1 MDVVTC
7 RYPLT
12 RELLC
17 RASDVRYRARGR
29 WVRLAC
35 AAVGG
40 LAGLYLALSAA
51 GSFRTYF
58 WQPPL
63 ATALLIGGLTA
74 ALWGNRLFL
83 WRGLR
88 GLRRPCRRGAEATLI
103 LSPQGLVW
111 RAPGLQVE
119 AEPGGWQVLETGE
132 LLVFLVGRRCIPLPK
147 NALPAPSEEALTQLR
162 QWSGGRWRR
171 CPATPCPALW
181 RRWEEG
187 WSRRFPAG
195 ETPPWRAAQ
204 LRPYGRVFL
213 WAALVLGGGQLC
225 YYAAVVGERGC
236 RYLWPWL
243 APLLNGLTLLAAL
256 GAALCL
262 ARRSGLGRALLAAFL
277 GALLGV
283 NAVCAAADALTT
295 HRLIAPS
302 PDFRQVVVL
311 RRNTASGRMIFYRS
325 VGGVFIRP
333 ETSLQGWLEGGEVKL
348 RWLRDDVCAVS
359 YRGEDRQPH
368 AAVFLFGGREGRP
381 LLERLEG
388 RWQSDSGKF
397 HLTYERGI
405 FQLRRGG
412 GVETYSIGS
421 CKKIDRTAVALFD
434 DKGVPHWIVLPQTP
448 AGAGEGRADALLL
461 YQVALDETEPVT
473 LSPRP

>member
-1 MDVVTC
+1 MEKITC

-83 WRGLR
+83 WQGMR
-88 GLRRPCRRGAEATLI
+88 GLRRPCRRGAEATLT

-111 RAPGLQVE
+111 SAPGLQVE
-119 AEPGGWQVLETGE
+119 VGPGGWQVLETGE
-132 LLVFLVGRRCIPLPK
+132 LLAFLVGRRCIPLPRD
-147 NALPAPSEEALTQLR
+147 ALPAPPEEVLTRLR

-171 CPATPCPALW
+171 CPAAPCPALW
-181 RRWEEG
+181 RQWEEG

-236 RYLWPWL
+236 RYLWSWL

-262 ARRSGLGRALLAAFL
+262 ARRSRLGRALLAAFF

-302 PDFRQVVVL
+302 PDFRQVAVL

-325 VGGVFIRP
+325 VGAFSSARKPVCRAGWRGEKSSFGGCGTTSARSATGGRTASPTRP
-333 ETSLQGWLEGGEVKL
+333 SSSLEGGRVAPSWSGW
-348 RWLRDDVCAVS
+348 R
-359 YRGEDRQPH
+359 
-368 AAVFLFGGREGRP
+368 AAGRAIRASFTSP
-381 LLERLEG
+381 
-388 RWQSDSGKF
+388 
-397 HLTYERGI
+397 T
-405 FQLRRGG
+405 RGG
-412 GVETYSIGS
+412 SFS
-421 CKKIDRTAVALFD
+421 F
-434 DKGVPHWIVLPQTP
+434 
-448 AGAGEGRADALLL
+448 AGAEGSRPIPSPAAKRSTGRRWPFLTTREFPTGSFSPKPPPTRERAGRMPFSS
-461 YQVALDETEPVT
+461 TRWPWT
-473 LSPRP
+473 RRSR

>member
-262 ARRSGLGRALLAAFL
+262 ARRSGLGRALLAAFF

-333 ETSLQGWLEGGEVKL
+333 ETSLQGWLEGGRGQTPVAAGRRL
-348 RWLRDDVCAVS
+348 RRQLPGGGPPAPRGRLPLWRAGGSPPPGAAGGPLAERFGQVS
-359 YRGEDRQPH
+359 PH
-368 AAVFLFGGREGRP
+368 LREGDLSAP
-381 LLERLEG
+381 PG
-388 RWQSDSGKF
+388 
-397 HLTYERGI
+397 
-405 FQLRRGG
+405 RRGRDLFHRQLQKDRPDG
-412 GVETYSIGS
+412 GGP
-421 CKKIDRTAVALFD
+421 L
-434 DKGVPHWIVLPQTP
+434 
-448 AGAGEGRADALLL
+448 
-461 YQVALDETEPVT
+461 
-473 LSPRP
+473 